1 MGLLLRLVANIL
13 QIAFFLPA
21 TAHEIVDGIRY
32 KDFWKRINRTS
43 KAAAFAID
51 VYCNVSYSSLLNAFF
66 IRKGGY
72 HYGEQG
78 ETVTSAT
85 GKNWTMGTL
94 TLIGEGLAGALNW
107 IDRDH
112 CWKYIMGD
120 WTYTKWP
127 FSKPNKVAWWK
138 TVLFQILFAALFG
151 FSIRLA
157 WEAIKLIAKV
167 ILWL

>member
-1 MGLLLRLVANIL
+1 MGILLRIVANIL
-13 QIAFFLPA
+13 KIAFFLPA
-21 TAHEIVDGIRY
+21 AIHELVDGIRY
-32 KDFWKRINRTS
+32 KDLWKRINRTS

-107 IDRDH
+107 IDKDH
-112 CWKYIMGD
+112 CWKYIMGP
-120 WTYTKWP
+120 WIFKNQP
-127 FSKPNKVAWWK
+127 QKVAWWK
-138 TVLFQILFAALFG
+138 TGLFLLVFAILFCVYAFIAWQVL
-151 FSIRLA
+151 RLS
-157 WEAIKLIAKV
+157 AKFV
-167 ILWL
+167 LWL